1 MKSQGDRRPIVGVGA
16 VVWRG
21 PALLLIR
28 RGRAPRRGE
37 WSLPGGR
44 QGWGETVEEAL
55 RREVREE
62 TALELGPLSFV
73 AVVDLLAP
81 AATDGPA
88 LHFTLLDYTAEALA
102 GDAVAGDDAE
112 AVAWFELADVAHLD
126 LWSETRAV
134 IHRAADVR
142 AAAGQWPAGS

>member
-1 MKSQGDRRPIVGVGA
+1 MTPAGDLRPVVGVGA

-21 PALLLIR
+21 SRLLLIR
-28 RGRAPRRGE
+28 RGRAPLRGV

-44 QGWGETVEEAL
+44 QGWGETVEAAL

-62 TALELGPLSFV
+62 TALELGPLTFV
-73 AVVDLLAP
+73 AVVDLLTP
-81 AATDGPA
+81 AAEGRPA

-102 GDAVAGDDAE
+102 GEAVAGDDAE
-112 AVAWFELADVAHLD
+112 AVAWFDMAEVARLD

-134 IHRAADVR
+134 IHRAAEVR
-142 AAAGQWPAGS
+142 ASAGQPSAGS